1 MPEPIDWTT
10 VKAVTPSSPRHY
22 TGATE
27 RTGPWKCP
35 ACGQP
40 NEGPL
45 EAGCNSCH
53 AGQPGH
59 KAREREAATDQVR
72 LAFERW
78 YTAAAQALD
87 PDEPLNPAT
96 YRVFVWQ
103 AFQAGVHYVQQ
114 TVTAPAAPAV
124 LAGTVESRTVIA
136 ALSFFAEQILSMAP
150 DEVKTGE
157 WLDKAGVE
165 QLIHT
170 LETS

>member
-10 VKAVTPSSPRHY
+10 VNAGRPTSPRHY

-45 EAGCNSCH
+45 DAGCDHCH
-53 AGQPGH
+53 AGQPGYR
-59 KAREREAATDQVR
+59 AEERQAAASDPVREAFDRFIRQNYGER
-72 LAFERW
+72 L
-78 YTAAAQALD
+78 D
-87 PDEPLNPAT
+87 
-96 YRVFVWQ
+96 
-103 AFQAGVHYVQQ
+103 HYVYEIAWAAF
-114 TVTAPAAPAV
+114 TAGLKYVQPAPDVPGDPLLAPV
-124 LAGTVESRTVIA
+124 LSGTIESRTIIA
-136 ALSFFAEQILSMAP
+136 ALSYFAEQILSMAP

-165 QLIHT
+165 QLIRT